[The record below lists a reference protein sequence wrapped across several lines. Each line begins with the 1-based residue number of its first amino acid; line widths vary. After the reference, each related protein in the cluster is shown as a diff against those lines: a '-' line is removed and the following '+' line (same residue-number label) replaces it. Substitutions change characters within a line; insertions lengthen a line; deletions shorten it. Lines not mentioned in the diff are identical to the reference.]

1 MVLLQAG
8 RTVAHACYNLRLRR
22 QWSLSRQPEDSD
34 VSSRTLAPYS
44 DKSTVSCL
52 IKARI
57 VGSRVRQSDL
67 VTQANGSQK
76 NCKSVSTS
84 PFGRA
89 RCTNDGPQVC
99 VSLTA
104 EKMQSHLVRRQGTKP
119 RN

>member
-22 QWSLSRQPEDSD
+22 QWSLSRQPDDSD

-57 VGSRVRQSDL
+57 VGSTVRSRY
-67 VTQANGSQK
+67 TSK
-76 NCKSVSTS
+76 RFKKSCKSVSTS

>member
-34 VSSRTLAPYS
+34 VSSRTLTQYS

-57 VGSRVRQSDL
+57 VGSRVPKRVANQSL
-67 VTQANGSQK
+67 L
-76 NCKSVSTS
+76 
-84 PFGRA
+84 P
-89 RCTNDGPQVC
+89 
-99 VSLTA
+99 
-104 EKMQSHLVRRQGTKP
+104 HLVALVVRMMAHRSVFP
-119 RN
+119 